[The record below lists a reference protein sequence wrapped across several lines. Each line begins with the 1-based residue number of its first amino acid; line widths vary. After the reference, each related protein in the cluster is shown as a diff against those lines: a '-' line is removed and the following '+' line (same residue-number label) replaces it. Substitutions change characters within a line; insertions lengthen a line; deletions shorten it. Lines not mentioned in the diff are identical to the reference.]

1 MRFAPLLAFGFES
14 LPMLGWLAA
23 AAAPVLIHLFTRR
36 KYRETNW
43 AAMNFLLAAVKRR
56 ARRIRIEQLLLLL
69 LRTLVIATVVVAVA
83 EPYLERAG
91 AIFSPGGNTHRVLV
105 IDSSYSM
112 AYKSNDRSRFDQAK
126 EWAKQIVAHAMP
138 GDGFTLVQ
146 MADPPRVVVSTPA
159 LESEP
164 IRQEIENLEL
174 LHTGGDVPATVAEVR
189 KLIAAA
195 RHDSPRLV
203 HAEVYFF
210 SDMQRGSWAPA
221 SGSATS
227 GSAARA
233 DLQSRAAEL
242 ASVARL
248 HVIDLGQPDVDNL
261 AVTAVQLLAPF
272 VSAGRNV
279 DLTATLRDF
288 GHEARKQQPVDL
300 MVDGRTA
307 GRQFVDVP
315 AGGEA
320 SVRFSQR
327 FETPGEHSVEVRA
340 PGDALEI
347 DNRRYLVVNVRQAI
361 RVLCIDG
368 RPAGDPAKASVFALS
383 NALLAR
389 SDANERSPLEVVVAP
404 ESALMERDVASY
416 DCVMLSNVAQ
426 FTASEARLLG
436 NYVRRGGS
444 LVFFLGDRVRAENYN
459 RALADVPR
467 PILPARLG
475 DVTKNTAARL
485 DPRNYEHPIVRP
497 FRGQEKV
504 GLLSSPVERYFKV
517 KLLEPAASGGASPR
531 DADLKQNPPQVALA
545 LGNGDPLIVTR
556 TAGRGRVVLVTT
568 SADTS
573 WTMLPAWGTYLPLV
587 RQILD
592 WCLAGQARPRNV
604 AVGDTLESSVNARS
618 ALTTLTIERPDGHH
632 RGVPLNVQGDYS
644 TWSYDDTRIS
654 GIYTAQFSPP
664 LVPPQLFAV
673 NLITAESDLTSI
685 SPDELQNDVFPG
697 IQIDY
702 RTAWQAGGARPA
714 LSESSAGQLSVDLLY
729 AVAGLLLLETVIA
742 WRLGCNRR

>member
-1 MRFAPLLAFGFES
+1 MPLLPLAFGFES
-14 LPMLGWLAA
+14 LPMLGWLVV

-43 AAMNFLLAAVKRR
+43 AAMDFLLAAVKRR

-69 LRTLVIATVVVAVA
+69 LRTLVIATVVIAVA

-146 MADPPRVVVSTPA
+146 MADPPRAVVSTPA

-174 LHTGGDVPATVAEVR
+174 LHTGADVPATVAEVR

-195 RHDSPRLV
+195 RRDSPRLV

-221 SGSATS
+221 SGST
-227 GSAARA
+227 ARA
-233 DLQSRAAEL
+233 DLASRTADL

-248 HVIDLGQPDVDNL
+248 HVIDLGQADVDNL
-261 AVTAVQLLAPF
+261 AVTAVQLHAPF
-272 VSAGRNV
+272 VPVGRSV
-279 DLTATLRDF
+279 DLSATLRDF
-288 GHEARKQQPVDL
+288 DHEARKQQPVDL
-300 MVDGRTA
+300 VVDGRTA
-307 GRQFVDVP
+307 GRQYVDVP

-320 SVRFSQR
+320 TVLFSHR
-327 FETPGEHSVEVRA
+327 FETPGEYAVEVRA

-347 DNRRYLVVNVRQAI
+347 DNRRYLIINVRQAI

-368 RPAGDPAKASVFALS
+368 RPAGDPTKASVFALS

-404 ESALMERDVASY
+404 ESALMERDLASY

-459 RALADVPR
+459 HALADVPR

-475 DVTKNTAARL
+475 EVAKNTAARL
-485 DPRNYEHPIVRP
+485 DPRNYEHPILRP

-592 WCLAGQARPRNV
+592 WCLAGQAQQRNV

-618 ALTTLTIERPDGHH
+618 ALATLTIERPDGHR
-632 RGVPLNVQGDYS
+632 RGVPLNVQGDYA

-664 LVPPQLFAV
+664 LAAAQLFAV
-673 NLITAESDLTSI
+673 NLVTVESDLTSI
-685 SPDELQNDVFPG
+685 SSDELQNDVFPG

-714 LSESSAGQLSVDLLY
+714 LGESSAGQLSVDLLY

-742 WRLGCNRR
+742 WRLGCNRQ